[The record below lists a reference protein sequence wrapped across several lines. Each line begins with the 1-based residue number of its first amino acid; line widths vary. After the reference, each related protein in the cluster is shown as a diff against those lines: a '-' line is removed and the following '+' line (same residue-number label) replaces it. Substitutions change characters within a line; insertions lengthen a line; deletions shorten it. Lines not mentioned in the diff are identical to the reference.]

1 MIWKGQGVVASFVQA
16 TFAVA
21 ALSRSEG
28 GQGWSGEQ
36 AWHRLRSVVHKGQA
50 RRVPLSRLQVMTK
63 KDCPVFVVK
72 EARMMIA
79 RRSGR
84 IMTQTVSQ
92 EPVNSSTRTFLRSFI
107 TSLRTSQASAFLESD
122 QKPPFEAEQTLP

>member
-36 AWHRLRSVVHKGQA
+36 ALHRLRSVVHKGQA

-63 KDCPVFVVK
+63 NDSRIRGEGGEDDDCTTERQHHDPN
-72 EARMMIA
+72 R
-79 RRSGR
+79 
-84 IMTQTVSQ
+84 
-92 EPVNSSTRTFLRSFI
+92 
-107 TSLRTSQASAFLESD
+107 
-122 QKPPFEAEQTLP
+122 